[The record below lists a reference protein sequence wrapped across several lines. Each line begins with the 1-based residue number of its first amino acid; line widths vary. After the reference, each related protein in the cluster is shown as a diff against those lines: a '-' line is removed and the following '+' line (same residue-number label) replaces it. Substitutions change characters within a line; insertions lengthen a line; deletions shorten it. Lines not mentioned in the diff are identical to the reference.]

1 MHEFYPPSVEDT
13 GSSATLRPCTYPARP
28 VNGGPLERALP
39 KSGQWHYEPKYN
51 GWRALVHAPT
61 GTMFNR
67 YGQRLTIQREFS
79 AALAA
84 LRALRLGNGAG
95 IVEWYDCE
103 ALERRHAL
111 GRGALLVFDYIGS
124 DPYLRRKQRLAEGL
138 AVHDYAV
145 PPRSDCACSV
155 GAAAPGDLDPL
166 EFYRRLKQLNGQW
179 GCPFY
184 EGVVAKRADSPYPV
198 QLRKED
204 MTTNRLTVVGPASDL
219 KQFDRNVEWTAELGA
234 RHIELLENSAD
245 RHSWQFETDEPP
257 LKFLKT
263 LSRRWRSLTFLL
275 DYDWE
280 DKSIKGLAKA
290 KAGRLRNYSVT
301 Y

>member
-1 MHEFYPPSVEDT
+1 MHEFYPPSVGDT
-13 GSSATLRPCTYPARP
+13 ESSAVLRPCTYPARP
-28 VNGGPLERALP
+28 LNGGPLERALP

-145 PPRSDCACSV
+145 PPRPDCACSV
-155 GAAAPGDLDPL
+155 SAPAPGDMDPL
-166 EFYRRLKQLNGQW
+166 EFYRRLKQLNVQW

-198 QLRKED
+198 QLRSANLEFAGWMKH
-204 MTTNRLTVVGPASDL
+204 R
-219 KQFDRNVEWTAELGA
+219 WT
-234 RHIELLENSAD
+234 
-245 RHSWQFETDEPP
+245 P
-257 LKFLKT
+257 
-263 LSRRWRSLTFLL
+263 
-275 DYDWE
+275 
-280 DKSIKGLAKA
+280 
-290 KAGRLRNYSVT
+290 
-301 Y
+301 